1 MFRFMSEKRILCVVR
16 YFAGEQRTIRLVF
29 SVALRCVF
37 FFHLFLRVACI
48 RACSFLLFF
57 VFHSYCFRELHPV
70 MKNNT
75 LYIYITL

>member
-1 MFRFMSEKRILCVVR
+1 MSGKRILCVVL
-16 YFAGEQRTIRLVF
+16 YFAGEQHTVRLVF

-37 FFHLFLRVACI
+37 FICFFVLRVTAFVFV
-48 RACSFLLFF
+48 RVSFLFF